1 MRLAFLPKGC
11 KGASISTL
19 ATLETT
25 KARNQKED
33 ATRSNVHKALCKGET
48 VERKKNTSRQ
58 KYVVLLKPSG
68 IGKTCYSNTLER
80 KKHFS
85 KSAVTHPCNMKCYQV
100 DFMC

>member
-1 MRLAFLPKGC
+1 M
-11 KGASISTL
+11 STF

-33 ATRSNVHKALCKGET
+33 AARSNVHKALCKGET
-48 VERKKNTSRQ
+48 VEKTKNTSRQ

-80 KKHFS
+80 KRHFS
-85 KSAVTHPCNMKCYQV
+85 KSAVTHPHNMKCYQV
-100 DFMC
+100 MTSCVE

>member
-1 MRLAFLPKGC
+1 MLQGPMYIKHYAKGRLLR
-11 KGASISTL
+11 
-19 ATLETT
+19 E
-25 KARNQKED
+25 
-33 ATRSNVHKALCKGET
+33 
-48 VERKKNTSRQ
+48 KKNTSRQ